1 MAEEAKLFFEVFPT
15 IKVNKDME
23 LLFAKTVV
31 KKVTM
36 SSNGDRLCIC
46 IMSDHL
52 IDYPSVKKMCK
63 MIKKSLF
70 SDRDMVVSILQRYE
84 LPDNYDLKSVMELY
98 HDSILEEIRD
108 RDHLLGVAFKNADI
122 SYTDGRNMKITLPDN
137 RICRSSE
144 DRLTAILEKIFTE
157 RCGVDCI

>member
-52 IDYPSVKKMCK
+52 IDYPSV
-63 MIKKSLF
+63 
-70 SDRDMVVSILQRYE
+70 
-84 LPDNYDLKSVMELY
+84 
-98 HDSILEEIRD
+98 
-108 RDHLLGVAFKNADI
+108 
-122 SYTDGRNMKITLPDN
+122 
-137 RICRSSE
+137 
-144 DRLTAILEKIFTE
+144 
-157 RCGVDCI
+157 